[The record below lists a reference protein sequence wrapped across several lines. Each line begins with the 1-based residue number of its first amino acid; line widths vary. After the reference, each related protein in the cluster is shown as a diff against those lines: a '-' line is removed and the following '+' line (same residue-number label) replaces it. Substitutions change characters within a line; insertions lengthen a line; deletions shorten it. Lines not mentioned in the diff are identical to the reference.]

1 MIRVHVSGYPGKILM
16 MLIIMALCM
25 LLLAI
30 SEAGDE
36 WSGSCLRECS
46 DAGGGANCDTGSI
59 RFIADQYLRA
69 AQGEPYWDRAG
80 EKKFTSAAECAEFRF
95 SQLRAICPANAEAL
109 RRSIRQQ

>member
-1 MIRVHVSGYPGKILM
+1 
-16 MLIIMALCM
+16 MLIIPALSL

-30 SEAGDE
+30 SEAGNE
-36 WSGSCLRECS
+36 WSASCLRECS
-46 DAGGGANCDTGSI
+46 DAGGGEKCSIGSI

-80 EKKFTSAAECAEFRF
+80 EKKFSSAAECAEFRF
-95 SQLRAICPANAEAL
+95 SQLRAICPVNADAL